1 MYIVGG
7 EDGAPR
13 EAIELSPLNHAPLLD
28 PSVDLDKEYMRYSS
42 WVRSSYAHVV
52 DALSGERLDI
62 MLQCVKLR
70 IDGSNPNRGLDTDAF
85 ETVTRL
91 TFDEYVRPLI
101 VIGDAASG
109 KSTFARL
116 FLILCIQQ
124 RREPQLVPY
133 LVTTIDLVR
142 IIKQNH
148 LGGDYLDGYLR
159 SVYGPRSRRYLF
171 LKQVRTSRLS
181 PTAPPC

>member
-1 MYIVGG
+1 M
-7 EDGAPR
+7 
-13 EAIELSPLNHAPLLD
+13 
-28 PSVDLDKEYMRYSS
+28 
-42 WVRSSYAHVV
+42 
-52 DALSGERLDI
+52 
-62 MLQCVKLR
+62 
-70 IDGSNPNRGLDTDAF
+70 
-85 ETVTRL
+85 
-91 TFDEYVRPLI
+91 
-101 VIGDAASG
+101 IGDAASG